1 MFEFSIIL
9 RKLEAN
15 VYLQIKYLQSTKH
28 FLLFF
33 SSKNNVSLCN
43 IPDRITRHVK
53 FNNTSGFAK
62 TLWKLEVTIIT

>member
-15 VYLQIKYLQSTKH
+15 VYFQIKYQQFTQQFNFCSFVKTMLIY
-28 FLLFF
+28 L
-33 SSKNNVSLCN
+33 
-43 IPDRITRHVK
+43 PDRITRHVK